1 MGGLVVARLPAA
13 RSPVGF
19 DDVVL
24 DDGGQKRRGESEES
38 IANYRLTP
46 KDLSQACG
54 G

>member
-1 MGGLVVARLPAA
+1 MGGLVVARLPVA

-24 DDGGQKRRGESEES
+24 DDGGQKRRGESEEW
-38 IANYRLTP
+38 IANHGLTP
-46 KDLSQACG
+46 EDLSKVCG